1 MTSLSVMMGGGSVDC
16 EGFGGGLT
24 THLTDDELCRFD
36 RNPSRWKNLKEVLAR
51 ENMGKV
57 QKIRQT

>member
-1 MTSLSVMMGGGSVDC
+1 MMGGGSVDC
-16 EGFGGGLT
+16 EGFGSGLT
-24 THLTDDELCRFD
+24 THRTDDELCRID

-57 QKIRQT
+57 RKIQQT